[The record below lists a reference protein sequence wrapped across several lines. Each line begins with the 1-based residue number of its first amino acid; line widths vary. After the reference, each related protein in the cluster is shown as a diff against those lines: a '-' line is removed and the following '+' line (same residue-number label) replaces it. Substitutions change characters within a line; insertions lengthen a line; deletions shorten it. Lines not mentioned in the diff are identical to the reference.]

1 MARARETSTYLVIN
15 IKNKNIVPIRTMFFV
30 NLIIENRKISL
41 TKNSTCKF
49 DLQVLFY
56 IIQILYSLDW
66 NSRAV
71 QLS

>member
-1 MARARETSTYLVIN
+1 
-15 IKNKNIVPIRTMFFV
+15 MFFV
-30 NLIIENRKISL
+30 NLIIENRKIAL
-41 TKNSTCKF
+41 TKNSTCKINS
-49 DLQVLFY
+49 QVLFY

>member
-1 MARARETSTYLVIN
+1 
-15 IKNKNIVPIRTMFFV
+15 MFFV
-30 NLIIENRKISL
+30 NLGIENKKIAL
-41 TKNSTCKF
+41 TKNRTCKF
-49 DLQVLFY
+49 NSQVLFY

>member
-1 MARARETSTYLVIN
+1 
-15 IKNKNIVPIRTMFFV
+15 MFFV